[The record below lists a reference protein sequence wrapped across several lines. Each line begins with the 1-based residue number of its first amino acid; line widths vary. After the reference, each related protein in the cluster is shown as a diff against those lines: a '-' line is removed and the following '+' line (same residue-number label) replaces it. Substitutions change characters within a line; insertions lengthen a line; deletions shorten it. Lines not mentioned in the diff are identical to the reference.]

1 MGVEMRG
8 GTLGL
13 LFSALLAGGCGS
25 INLWPFGES
34 GASEVSRKPSNAVEY
49 RCDGGRAF
57 YVRNID
63 GGAVWLFAPDR
74 EIRLEKKAE
83 GRWGVGRVELEI
95 GAAGAT
101 LVDPPAQFTG
111 CKKAA

>member
-1 MGVEMRG
+1 MRA
-8 GTLGL
+8 GTLGI
-13 LFSALLAGGCGS
+13 LFCALAAGGCGGL
-25 INLWPFGES
+25 NLWPFGES
-34 GASEVSRKPSNAVEY
+34 GASELNRKPPNAVEY
-49 RCDGGRAF
+49 RCDGGRSF

-74 EIRLEKKAE
+74 EIRLEKKGEAS
-83 GRWGVGRVELEI
+83 WGVGRVLLEI
-95 GAAGAT
+95 SGSGAT

>member
-1 MGVEMRG
+1 MRAAR
-8 GTLGL
+8 LGL
-13 LFSALLAGGCGS
+13 LLGALLAGGCSGFS
-25 INLWPFGES
+25 LWPFGES
-34 GASEVSRKPSNAVEY
+34 GGSEQSREPANAVEY
-49 RCDGGRAF
+49 RCDGGRTF

-74 EIRLEKKAE
+74 EIRLEKKGEAS
-83 GRWGVGRVELEI
+83 WGVGRVLLEI
-95 GAAGAT
+95 SGAGAT

>member
-1 MGVEMRG
+1 MDARH
-8 GTLGL
+8 
-13 LFSALLAGGCGS
+13 SPALLAALAAFSAAGCGS
-25 INLWPFGES
+25 INLWPFDVAGGTEL
-34 GASEVSRKPSNAVEY
+34 SRKPANAVEY

-74 EIRLEKKAE
+74 EIRLEKKGEAS
-83 GRWGVGRVELEI
+83 WGAGRVLLEI
-95 GAAGAT
+95 SGAGAT

>member
-1 MGVEMRG
+1 MNSA
-8 GTLGL
+8 GTLGVVC
-13 LFSALLAGGCGS
+13 SALLAGGCGS
-25 INLWPFGES
+25 LWPFGE
-34 GASEVSRKPSNAVEY
+34 GASEVARKPANTAEY

-63 GGAVWLFAPDR
+63 GGAVWLIAPDR
-74 EIRLEKKAE
+74 EIRLEKKGEAS
-83 GRWGVGRVELEI
+83 WGVGRVLLEI
-95 GAAGAT
+95 SGPGAT

>member
-1 MGVEMRG
+1 MRA
-8 GTLGL
+8 GTLAMVCG
-13 LFSALLAGGCGS
+13 ALLAGGCGGF
-25 INLWPFGES
+25 NLWPFGES
-34 GASEVSRKPSNAVEY
+34 GGSEQSRKPANAAEY

-63 GGAVWLFAPDR
+63 GGAVWLIAPDR
-74 EIRLEKKAE
+74 EIRLEKKGEAS
-83 GRWGVGRVELEI
+83 WGVGRVLLEI

-101 LVDPPAQFTG
+101 LVDPPTQFTG

>member
-1 MGVEMRG
+1 MNARRRLALV
-8 GTLGL
+8 L
-13 LFSALLAGGCGS
+13 LWPLALTGCGGIS
-25 INLWPFGES
+25 SLWPFGES
-34 GASEVSRKPSNAVEY
+34 GATEIARKPANSVEY
-49 RCDGGRAF
+49 RCDGNRVF

-63 GGAVWLFAPDR
+63 GGAVWLYAPDR

-95 GAAGAT
+95 TAQAAT
-101 LVDPPAQFTG
+101 LIDPPRQFTG